1 MTKNNYSAVIG
12 ANGQDGF
19 LMTRYLL
26 RKNIKTLAIIRNNN
40 DKIIKIKNPKLKII
54 KINEINPINL
64 KKIKRFKIDNFYFFA
79 GYSNIPT
86 NSFEK
91 KICYKSNFKILSD
104 FLVFFSINFKKS
116 KLLYLSSGEI
126 FGEYQNYIKKENSM
140 FKSDNYYS
148 ECKIKSHKLIQK
160 YKTMKLFI
168 SIAICY
174 NHESLFSPKTHLI
187 PTIIKKLKMSKNE
200 VTFYNVDEYRNLSH
214 VYDFLPLFY
223 KIMSLKKP
231 TNLILANNDNY
242 QIKDLIK
249 IIKNHLNIKKKLK
262 YVLKSSKSSSKASN
276 IKMKKTL
283 KYKPIY
289 TTKKLLMRMCSYY
302 KRGYYI

>member
-79 GYSNIPT
+79 GYSKIPT

-126 FGEYQNYIKKENSM
+126 FGENQNYIKKENSM

-242 QIKDLIK
+242 KIKDLIK

-262 YVLKSSKSSSKASN
+262 YVLKSSKSSRKASN

-289 TTKKLLMRMCSYY
+289 TTKKLLVRMCSYY

>member
-54 KINEINPINL
+54 KINEINQINL

-79 GYSNIPT
+79 GYSKIPT
-86 NSFEK
+86 NSSEK

-126 FGEYQNYIKKENSM
+126 FGENQNYIKKENSM

-242 QIKDLIK
+242 KIKDLIK

-262 YVLKSSKSSSKASN
+262 YVLKSSKSSRKASN

-289 TTKKLLMRMCSYY
+289 TTKKLLVRMCSYY

>member
-79 GYSNIPT
+79 GYSKIPT

-91 KICYKSNFKILSD
+91 KIFYKSNFKILSD

-126 FGEYQNYIKKENSM
+126 FGENQNYIKKENSM

-148 ECKIKSHKLIQK
+148 ECKI
-160 YKTMKLFI
+160 
-168 SIAICY
+168 
-174 NHESLFSPKTHLI
+174 
-187 PTIIKKLKMSKNE
+187 
-200 VTFYNVDEYRNLSH
+200 NL
-214 VYDFLPLFY
+214 
-223 KIMSLKKP
+223 
-231 TNLILANNDNY
+231 TN
-242 QIKDLIK
+242 
-249 IIKNHLNIKKKLK
+249 
-262 YVLKSSKSSSKASN
+262 
-276 IKMKKTL
+276 
-283 KYKPIY
+283 
-289 TTKKLLMRMCSYY
+289 
-302 KRGYYI
+302 